1 MSISATDGDSQ
12 VKRLNPEKLCN
23 QSRDVEIM
31 GQSGLRIKQAV
42 AKAGETDKDVI
53 IVHAGTNN
61 LSTTSPEQLSKEVP
75 DTLQKIQENNKE
87 SKVVFSSIFKGTDKG
102 LNHKII
108 ALHKILNEELTL
120 NCFDIIEKL

>member
-1 MSISATDGDSQ
+1 MIIGDSQ

-23 QSRDVEIM
+23 QYRDVEII

-61 LSTTSPEQLSKEVP
+61 LSTTYYEKKFW
-75 DTLQKIQENNKE
+75 TLFKKYRRITKSRRLFFLQYPSALI
-87 SKVVFSSIFKGTDKG
+87 KV
-102 LNHKII
+102 
-108 ALHKILNEELTL
+108 
-120 NCFDIIEKL
+120 